1 MRGTSGEGLEATLST
16 ADPQDSS
23 DDEEVGGENKHDGSN
38 DIRGKYKIE
47 HNLVA
52 FLHVTGQLYK
62 WGKITKEIINNIV
75 PTEAQGKC
83 LTGNDGGV
91 KKATK
96 A

>member
-1 MRGTSGEGLEATLST
+1 MRGTSGEGLEATLGG
-16 ADPQDSS
+16 ADPQDGS
-23 DDEEVGGENKHDGSN
+23 DNEEVGGKNKRSRSN
-38 DIRGKYKIE
+38 DVRGKYKIE

-52 FLHVTGQLYK
+52 FLHITSQLYEG
-62 WGKITKEIINNIV
+62 GKITKEIINNII

-91 KKATK
+91 KKAAK